1 MANEKDFLG
10 KGLRF
15 PVSINLNGGVSS
27 SQLEENVRQSLFVI
41 LGTAPGERLNRPIFG
56 CRIHDLMFAPNNA
69 MTAARAE
76 VYCEEAIYKF
86 EPRVEKVTC
95 SARANA
101 DEPNRLDIRIEYVI
115 AGKNDKRNLVFPFY
129 LKNEEDEA
137 PEGPSAQNGHS
148 GPGGPGKSGKTDLD
162 NV

>member
-1 MANEKDFLG
+1 MSNDKDFLG

-41 LGTAPGERLNRPIFG
+41 LGTAPGERVSRPRWG
-56 CRIHDLMFAPNNA
+56 CRIHDLMFAPNNPV
-69 MTAARAE
+69 TAARAE

-86 EPRVEKVTC
+86 EPRIEKVSC
-95 SARANA
+95 RAMPNP

-115 AGKNDKRNLVFPFY
+115 AGKNVERNMVFPFY
-129 LKNEEDEA
+129 LKTEEEQQ
-137 PEGPSAQNGHS
+137 PVTNGVN
-148 GPGGPGKSGKTDLD
+148 GTAATLD

>member
-1 MANEKDFLG
+1 MSNEKDFLG

-41 LGTAPGERLNRPIFG
+41 LGTAPGERLNRPNFG
-56 CRIHDLMFAPNNA
+56 CRIHDLMFAPNSR

-76 VYCEEAIYKF
+76 LFCEEAIYKF

-95 SARANA
+95 RALPNR
-101 DEPNRLDIRIEYVI
+101 DEPNRLDIRIEYEI
-115 AGKNDKRNLVFPFY
+115 AGTNTGRNLVYPFY
-129 LKNEEDEA
+129 LKTDEDEA
-137 PEGPSAQNGHS
+137 ESVNGTNN
-148 GPGGPGKSGKTDLD
+148 GQ
-162 NV
+162 

>member
-129 LKNEEDEA
+129 LKNEDDEPA
-137 PEGPSAQNGHS
+137 GPNDQNGPS
-148 GPGGPGKSGKTDLD
+148 GPSGKSGKNDLD

>member
-1 MANEKDFLG
+1 MSNEKDFLG

-41 LGTAPGERLNRPIFG
+41 LGTAPGERVSRPRWG
-56 CRIHDLMFAPNNA
+56 CRIHDLMFAPNNPV
-69 MTAARAE
+69 TAARAE

-86 EPRVEKVTC
+86 EPRIEKVSC
-95 SARANA
+95 RAMPNP

-115 AGKNDKRNLVFPFY
+115 AGKNVERNMVFPFY
-129 LKNEEDEA
+129 LKTEEEQQPA
-137 PEGPSAQNGHS
+137 TNGVN
-148 GPGGPGKSGKTDLD
+148 GTAATLD

>member
-1 MANEKDFLG
+1 MSNEKDFLG

-27 SQLEENVRQSLFVI
+27 SQLEENVRQSLFII
-41 LGTAPGERLNRPIFG
+41 LGTAPGERINRPRFG
-56 CRIHDLMFAPNNA
+56 CRIHDLMFAPNNPV
-69 MTAARAE
+69 TAARAE
-76 VYCEEAIYKF
+76 VFCEEAILKF
-86 EPRVEKVTC
+86 EPRVEKVVC
-95 SARANA
+95 LAQANA

-129 LKNEEDEA
+129 LKPEEDEEPA
-137 PEGPSAQNGHS
+137 AANGVS
-148 GPGGPGKSGKTDLD
+148 VTVGTN